1 MTALEELKA
10 GGLGGGIGDELA
22 AERPGFTADAAQL
35 LKFHGIY
42 QQDDRDVRKARARE
56 KLGKDF
62 SCMVRASI
70 PAGVLSAAQYL
81 ALDGLADR
89 VGSPTL
95 RVTTRQGL
103 QYHFVTKGNLRELV
117 RGMNE
122 QLVTTLAACGDVA
135 RNTMSCPAPLPDR
148 EAAGLDAL
156 ASAIARAVKPE
167 VSDYWGL
174 WVDGERAASA
184 GVPDVADVNPADDL
198 YGPTLLPRKFKIG
211 IAHPGDNCIDA
222 GTQDVG
228 IVPQI
233 SGGEVV
239 AYTLLVGGGLGMSH
253 NKPSTYP
260 RLADP
265 LCSVAPDE
273 VIETVRAIVG
283 IQRDHGD
290 RTDRKHARM
299 KYLVAEWGVERFA
312 AELSRRLGRDLDPPA
327 DLDWSS
333 THDHLGW
340 HEQADGTWFLGIRVQ
355 SGRITDTDDV
365 QLRTGLRRIAGSHA
379 REVRFTPRQ
388 DVLLTGIP
396 ADQRH
401 AVDAILAEHGVAA
414 VDEFSGVARHAMAC
428 PALPTCG
435 LAIAEAERVLPELI
449 DDIDK
454 VLADVGMEGRD
465 VHVRVTGCP
474 NGCSRPYSTE
484 VGVVGRGANHYSLFL
499 GGAADGSRLATQVA
513 DRVPRQEVAERL
525 RPVLAEWA
533 GAREADETFGDWC
546 DRRGVEWVAAA
557 MEDVVTADAP
567 RRSPRRSPRPSPS
580 RPPQE

>member
-10 GGLGGGIGDELA
+10 GGLAGSIGDELA

-42 QQDDRDVRKARARE
+42 QQDDRDVRRARARE
-56 KLGKDF
+56 KLGKAY

-70 PAGVLSAAQYL
+70 PGGVLSAEQYL
-81 ALDGLADR
+81 ALDELGETI
-89 VGSPTL
+89 GSPSL

-103 QYHFVTKGNLRELV
+103 QYHFVAKGDLRALV
-117 RGMNE
+117 GGMNA

-156 ASAIARAVKPE
+156 AEEIARAVKPE
-167 VSDYWGL
+167 VSDYWAL

-184 GVPDVADVNPADDL
+184 GVPDAAEVAPQDDL

-222 GTQDVG
+222 GTQDIG
-228 IVPQI
+228 IVPEI
-233 SGGEVV
+233 DAGEVV
-239 AYTLLVGGGLGMSH
+239 GYTLMVGGGLGMSH

-265 LCSVAPDE
+265 LCSVAPEDL
-273 VIETVRAIVG
+273 IETVRAIVG

-290 RTDRKHARM
+290 RTNRKHARM
-299 KYLVAEWGVERFA
+299 KYLVAEWGVDRFA
-312 AELSRRLGRDLDPPA
+312 AELSRRLGRALDPPA
-327 DLDWSS
+327 ELDWSV
-333 THDHLGW
+333 TDDHLGW
-340 HEQADGTWFLGIRVQ
+340 HGQADGTWFLGIRVR
-355 SGRITDTDDV
+355 SGRISDTDDV
-365 QLRTGLRRIAGSHA
+365 QMRTALRRIVDAYAG
-379 REVRFTPRQ
+379 EVRFTPRQ

-396 ADQRH
+396 ADSRET
-401 AVDAILAEHGVAA
+401 VDAILREHGVAA
-414 VDEFSGVARHAMAC
+414 VGDLSGIDRYAMAC

-435 LAIAEAERVLPELI
+435 LAIAEAERVLPDLV
-449 DDIDK
+449 DDIEK

-484 VGVVGRGANHYSLFL
+484 VGVVGRGVNHYSLFL

-513 DRVPRQEVAERL
+513 DRVPREEVAERL

-533 GAREADETFGDWC
+533 DGRLNDETFGDWC
-546 DRRGVEWVAAA
+546 HRRGAEWVSAA
-557 MEDVVTADAP
+557 MEDVVTADTP
-567 RRSPRRSPRPSPS
+567 RRSTRRPAG
-580 RPPQE
+580 